1 MARFFGFQARQKD
14 EAVFL
19 NFCSSVLLEMM
30 NDLRFRQMA
39 SERIFCTQRIKR
51 RCEKGDYS
59 ISSLSLWGYKI
70 TLARQVRWI

>member
-51 RCEKGDYS
+51 RCERVIIRSPALGFGGTKS
-59 ISSLSLWGYKI
+59 P
-70 TLARQVRWI
+70 